1 MRIRGIMAKN
11 WKLIAISALCVLSL
25 TAMVLALS
33 REPQKAEFTPPP
45 FEPEARVGI
54 PEVPEGHGYQELDVQ
69 AFRVALCGEVH
80 VCDAGAEVWFT
91 NPHNNTVWLKLRV
104 LNEAGQIVGET
115 GLLRPGEYVQHVVLK
130 ETGPGKPV
138 ILKVMAY
145 EPETYHSFG
154 SVELHTCITAE

>member
-1 MRIRGIMAKN
+1 MTKK
-11 WKLIAISALCVLSL
+11 WKVIAISTLCVLSL

-45 FEPEARVGI
+45 FEPEAQAGA
-54 PEVPEGHGYQELDVQ
+54 PEVPEGLGYQELDVQ
-69 AFRVALCGEVH
+69 VFRVCLCGELRI
-80 VCDAGAEVWFT
+80 CDGAAEVWFT
-91 NPHNNTVWLKLRV
+91 NPHNNTVWMKLRV
-104 LNEAGQIVGET
+104 LNEAGQIMGET
-115 GLLRPGEYVQHVVLK
+115 GLLRPGEYVQHVMLK

-145 EPETYHSFG
+145 EPETYHSSG